1 MDLSSNYLGLR
12 LPNPF
17 VLGAS
22 PLAADLNAVARAA
35 DAGVSAIV
43 MSSLFE
49 EQLTLQRLA
58 YHEHVEAHA
67 DTHAEALS
75 LRPVHPQLDYALGPD
90 EYLEQ
95 IAQIKRRTGLP
106 VIGSLNG
113 VTDHGWLRYA
123 REIQQ
128 AGAAAL
134 ELNVYYLATDPE
146 QSGAQVEEN
155 LVQVVRQ
162 VSAGV
167 SIPVAVKLSPFYSS
181 LPHLARRLVEVGA
194 SGFVLFNRFYEPDID
209 VEALELAPKL
219 ELSTPAELL
228 LRLRW
233 LAALSDQV
241 QASLAVSGGVHSAL
255 DALKSVMAGAHAVQ
269 VVSLVLQQGTGVLP
283 QMLTQLS
290 QWLEQHEYDSLRQA
304 CGSMNML
311 RCPDP
316 TYYHR
321 GNYLRILRSFQRLVA
336 R

>member
-1 MDLSSNYLGLR
+1 MDLTSDYLGLR

-22 PLAADLNAVARAA
+22 PLTGELDSVLAAAE
-35 DAGVSAIV
+35 AGVCAIV
-43 MSSLFE
+43 MHSLFE
-49 EQLTLQRLA
+49 EQLTLQQLA
-58 YHEHVEAHA
+58 YHEHVDAHA

-75 LRPVHPQLDYALGPD
+75 LRPAHPAIDYALGPD

-95 IAQIKRRTGLP
+95 IARIARRTGLP

-123 REIQQ
+123 REIEQ

-134 ELNVYYLATDPE
+134 ELNAYHLATDPR
-146 QSGAQVEEN
+146 QSGLEVETQLLDLVRAVAQA
-155 LVQVVRQ
+155 VQ
-162 VSAGV
+162 
-167 SIPVAVKLSPFYSS
+167 IPVAIKLSPFYSS
-181 LPHLARRLVEVGA
+181 LPHLARQLVDAGA
-194 SGFVLFNRFYEPDID
+194 RGLVLFNRFYEPDID
-209 VEALELAPKL
+209 VEELALEPRL
-219 ELSTPAELL
+219 ELSTPSELL

-241 QASLAVSGGVHSAL
+241 DASLAVSGGVHNAL
-255 DALKSVMAGAHAVQ
+255 DALKTVMAGANAVQ
-269 VVSLVLQQGTGVLP
+269 VVSLVLREGTSVLP
-283 QMLTQLS
+283 RLIRELGS
-290 QWLEQHEYDSLRQA
+290 WLEEHEYDSLRQA

-316 TYYHR
+316 TPYQR
-321 GNYLRILRSFQRLVA
+321 GNYLRILRSFKRLAV